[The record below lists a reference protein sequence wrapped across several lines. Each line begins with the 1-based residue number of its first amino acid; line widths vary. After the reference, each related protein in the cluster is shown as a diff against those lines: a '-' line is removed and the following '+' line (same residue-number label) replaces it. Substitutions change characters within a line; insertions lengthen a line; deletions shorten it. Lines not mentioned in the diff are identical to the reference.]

1 MATAGVDFFRVDRSG
16 PTKKLLTSAALLI
29 AAGASGVGAHL
40 MHRLRPNVGFAVSLA
55 GGAIMLAG
63 LVLGFG
69 TMATML
75 FENVYL
81 AIRPE
86 GLLIHDNGNE
96 TSIAWDDLERIEA
109 DEGEGYVII
118 HRREGEALR
127 FHAGL
132 AKGDIVARVQ
142 DARRK
147 STIALL
153 KGRVV
158 G

>member
-1 MATAGVDFFRVDRSG
+1 
-16 PTKKLLTSAALLI
+16 
-29 AAGASGVGAHL
+29 
-40 MHRLRPNVGFAVSLA
+40 MHRLRPNVGFAVSLT
-55 GGAIMLAG
+55 GGCVMLAG

-69 TMATML
+69 TMAMML

-86 GLLIHDNGNE
+86 GLLVHDNGNE
-96 TSIAWDDLERIEA
+96 TSIAWDDLTRIEA
-109 DEGEGYVII
+109 DEDEGYVTI
-118 HRREGEALR
+118 HRREGEPLR

-132 AKGDIVARVQ
+132 AKTDLVARVE

-147 STIALL
+147 STIPLL
-153 KGRVV
+153 KGRIL

>member
-1 MATAGVDFFRVDRSG
+1 M
-16 PTKKLLTSAALLI
+16 I

-40 MHRLRPNVGFAVSLA
+40 MHRLRPNVSFAVSLA
-55 GGAIMLAG
+55 GGCVMIAG

-86 GLLIHDNGNE
+86 GLLVHDNGNE
-96 TSIAWDDLERIEA
+96 TSIPWDDLTRIEA
-109 DEGEGYVII
+109 DKEEGYVII
-118 HRREGEALR
+118 HRTEGEPLR

-132 AKGDIVARVQ
+132 AKTDLVARVE

-153 KGRVV
+153 RGRIV